1 MDIIWRVGGGV
12 NEEKRDRERS
22 RDGKKS
28 ARAD

>member
-12 NEEKRDRERS
+12 NEDKRDRDRS

>member
-1 MDIIWRVGGGV
+1 MDSIWRVGGGI
-12 NEEKRDRERS
+12 NEDKRDRDRS

>member
-1 MDIIWRVGGGV
+1 MDIIWRVGGGI
-12 NEEKRDRERS
+12 NEEKRDGDRS

>member
-1 MDIIWRVGGGV
+1 MDIIWRVGGGL

>member
-12 NEEKRDRERS
+12 NEEKRDRDRS

>member
-1 MDIIWRVGGGV
+1 MDIIWRVGGGI
-12 NEEKRDRERS
+12 NEEKRDRDRS

>member
-1 MDIIWRVGGGV
+1 MDIIWRVSGGI
-12 NEEKRDRERS
+12 NEEKRDRDRS

>member
-1 MDIIWRVGGGV
+1 MDIIWRAGGGV
-12 NEEKRDRERS
+12 NEEKRDRDRS

>member
-1 MDIIWRVGGGV
+1 MDIIWRVGGGI
-12 NEEKRDRERS
+12 NEDKRDKDRS

>member
-1 MDIIWRVGGGV
+1 MDIIGRVGGGV

>member
-1 MDIIWRVGGGV
+1 MDIIWRVGGGI
-12 NEEKRDRERS
+12 NEDKRDRDRS